1 MFEAADTLAGYWEQR
16 ALKFARHEDGLAAVC
31 SYGMPRFYN
40 RSIELCQQRALKPWL
55 QDVRDSDVLEIGCG
69 VGRWTEKLAR
79 NGNRV
84 CGVDL
89 SPTMVEETAR
99 RLEQNWLSAEL
110 HAADITEFDS
120 GRQFDAAVSVTV
132 LQHIMDDERFAEAF
146 RNIAR
151 QTRPGGR
158 FVLLE
163 AAPSD
168 DDVRCNSPIFK
179 ARPMSAYEKVLSD
192 SGFRIDA
199 VAGVDPMPFK
209 TWVLPYLRSM
219 PRPAAVATIAAAT
232 ALSLPLDLALASRL
246 PKQSWHKLIV
256 ATREHDSAA

>member
-1 MFEAADTLAGYWEQR
+1 MFESADTLAGYWEQR
-16 ALKFARHEDGLAAVC
+16 AVRFARQEDGLAAVC

-55 QDVRDSDVLEIGCG
+55 QDIRDSDVLEIGCG

-79 NGNRV
+79 SGNRV

-89 SPTMVEETAR
+89 SPTMIEETDR
-99 RLEQNWLSAEL
+99 RMQRNELSADL
-110 HAADITEFDS
+110 HAADISEFKS

-132 LQHIMDDERFAEAF
+132 LQHIMNDARFDQAF
-146 RNIAR
+146 GNIAS
-151 QTRPGGR
+151 QMRPGGR

-168 DDVRCNSPIFK
+168 DDVRCNSPIFR
-179 ARPMSAYEKVLSD
+179 ARPMSAYRDVLQNN
-192 SGFRIDA
+192 GFRVDV

-219 PRPAAVATIAAAT
+219 PRPLAVAAIGAAT
-232 ALSLPLDLALASRL
+232 ALSLPFDLALASRL

-256 ATREHDSAA
+256 ATRES